1 MVKNPLTIVFDVVL
15 SHNTRLD
22 HDGKDTKQE
31 AAAESR
37 CGFEE
42 GDPSPPSA
50 CSYGWRFPGT
60 SSQQQGLPPWLARHA
75 WRPRPQ
81 RSTEDE
87 IAEASINASKYAMD
101 PFVDGF
107 DRIM

>member
-1 MVKNPLTIVFDVVL
+1 MVKNLLTIVFDVVQ

-42 GDPSPPSA
+42 GDP
-50 CSYGWRFPGT
+50 
-60 SSQQQGLPPWLARHA
+60 
-75 WRPRPQ
+75 
-81 RSTEDE
+81 
-87 IAEASINASKYAMD
+87 
-101 PFVDGF
+101 
-107 DRIM
+107 